1 MASVA
6 FIFGSAS
13 LTTTL
18 SDIGSAVPSGEDWSM
33 EAVRAANIHATST
46 ANVDVVLTDG
56 TSVFYIARNVPVPP
70 GRAEDILP
78 NGRLKLP
85 TGWKV
90 QARSS
95 ANSVLCL
102 TVSGVKRSAA

>member
-6 FIFGSAS
+6 FIFGTAS

-18 SDIGSAVPSGEDWSM
+18 ADTGSAVPSNEDWSL
-33 EAVRAANIHATST
+33 EAVRVANIHATST
-46 ANVDVVLTDG
+46 ANVDVVLTNG
-56 TSVFYIARNVPVPP
+56 TTVLYVARNVPVPP

-78 NGRLKLP
+78 NGRMKLP

-90 QARSS
+90 QARAS
-95 ANSVLCL
+95 ANAVLCL